1 MEAEVGVS
9 RLATFVLALALV
21 PGLAL
26 ADISGAATVIDGNTL
41 EIRDQRIRLE
51 GIDAP
56 ESGQS
61 CQLDGKPWMCGRD
74 AANALSDRIGR
85 RAVHCVELDRDRHER
100 IVAKCAVAGADLG
113 EWMAANGWAVAYYLH
128 SYEYSRAEQRA
139 KSARRGIWAG
149 EFEMPWAWRKRQRP
163 P

>member
-9 RLATFVLALALV
+9 WLPTFVLALALV

-26 ADISGAATVIDGNTL
+26 ADISGPATVIDGNTL
-41 EIRDQRIRLE
+41 EIRGQRIRLD

-56 ESGQS
+56 ESGQP
-61 CQLDGKPWMCGRD
+61 CRLDGKPWMCGRD
-74 AANALSDRIGR
+74 AAKALSDRIGR
-85 RAVHCVELDRDRHER
+85 RAVHCAELDRERRER
-100 IVAKCAVAGADLG
+100 IVAKCTVAGEDLG
-113 EWMAANGWAVAYYLH
+113 EWMVANGWAVAYYLY

-149 EFEMPWAWRKRQRP
+149 EFEMPWAWRKRERP

>member
-1 MEAEVGVS
+1 MS
-9 RLATFVLALALV
+9 RLATFPLALTLL

-41 EIRDQRIRLE
+41 EIRGQRIRLD

-56 ESGQS
+56 ESDQP
-61 CQLDGKPWMCGRD
+61 CHLDGKPWMCGQD

-85 RAVHCVELDRDRHER
+85 SPVHCAELGRERRER
-100 IVAKCAVAGADLG
+100 IVARCTVAGADLG
-113 EWMAANGWAVAYYLH
+113 EWMIAHGWAVAYHLY

-139 KSARRGIWAG
+139 KSARRGIWAD